1 MLSQAVEKAAADIFI
16 VPGYYISLKLGGAVT
31 PISRERLSPEAC
43 EALLREI
50 YRIDSDRPMDRL
62 LETGDDDFSF
72 SVKNLGRFRLN
83 AYRQRGSLAAVIRVV
98 AVGLPDPKRLNIPDV
113 VINLH
118 RKRRGI
124 LLVTGPAG
132 SGKSTTLACLIDK
145 INEER
150 ADHIITLE
158 DPIEYLHPHKRSIVS
173 QREIRQD
180 TESYAHALRA
190 ALRQAPN
197 VILLGEMRDFE
208 AIQAALTAAETGQL
222 ILSTLHTVGAAKTI
236 DRILDVFPAGQQQQ
250 VRVQL
255 SLVLQAVVSQQLIPA
270 LGGGLAAAFE
280 IMIVNSAIQNMIREG
295 KVHQMDNVIYAGA
308 SEGMVTMDADILR
321 LYQQKRISRE
331 NALLYAT
338 NPDLLCRRMG

>member
-1 MLSQAVEKAAADIFI
+1 
-16 VPGYYISLKLGGAVT
+16 
-31 PISRERLSPEAC
+31 
-43 EALLREI
+43 
-50 YRIDSDRPMDRL
+50 
-62 LETGDDDFSF
+62 
-72 SVKNLGRFRLN
+72 
-83 AYRQRGSLAAVIRVV
+83 
-98 AVGLPDPKRLNIPDV
+98 
-113 VINLH
+113 
-118 RKRRGI
+118 
-124 LLVTGPAG
+124 
-132 SGKSTTLACLIDK
+132 
-145 INEER
+145 
-150 ADHIITLE
+150 
-158 DPIEYLHPHKRSIVS
+158 
-173 QREIRQD
+173 
-180 TESYAHALRA
+180 
-190 ALRQAPN
+190 
-197 VILLGEMRDFE
+197 MRDFE